1 MSMEPRGP
9 GWWRAS
15 DGRWYPP
22 QSQPAYPPQ
31 QRPAYPPQPRPAYP
45 PQPFGAGPPAPQKKR
60 GNHGVLIAVLI
71 VVAVVLVAGA
81 LGAYFLFRAVS
92 NSVSDVVGG
101 GELNCPSAEDISALV
116 GSEVNGPTG
125 GNIVVASG
133 CYYLPKGPDDVI
145 EVIIVS
151 GSKLIADDEI
161 ASFENEG
168 RAANA
173 DVRSIEVG
181 DRGRAWASPT
191 KSAAIAVGDQSL
203 VSVEV
208 QGKDFTT
215 IPDKTEAAI
224 AILEKVLH

>member
-1 MSMEPRGP
+1 V
-9 GWWRAS
+9 
-15 DGRWYPP
+15 
-22 QSQPAYPPQ
+22 
-31 QRPAYPPQPRPAYP
+31 
-45 PQPFGAGPPAPQKKR
+45 PQKKR
-60 GNHGVLIAVLI
+60 GNPGVLIAVLI
-71 VVAVVLVAGA
+71 VVAVVLGGGA
-81 LGAYFLFRAVS
+81 LGAYLVYRKVSSSVS
-92 NSVSDVVGG
+92 NVVGG
-101 GELNCPSAEDISALV
+101 GQLDCPSAAEISTLV
-116 GSEVNGPTG
+116 GSEVSGPSG
-125 GNIVVASG
+125 GNMVVASG

-151 GSKLIADDEI
+151 GSKIIADDEI
-161 ASFENEG
+161 MSFENEG

-181 DRGRAWASPT
+181 DRGHAWVSSS

-208 QGKDFTT
+208 QGKDFTA

>member
-1 MSMEPRGP
+1 MSMQPQGP

-22 QSQPAYPPQ
+22 Q
-31 QRPAYPPQPRPAYP
+31 PRQTYP
-45 PQPFGAGPPAPQKKR
+45 PQPFGAGALVPQKKS
-60 GNHGVLIAVLI
+60 GGHGVLIAVLI
-71 VVAVVLVAGA
+71 VVAVVLVAGV
-81 LGAYFLFRAVS
+81 LGVYFVYRTVS

-101 GELNCPSAEDISALV
+101 GELNCPSAADISTLV

-125 GNIVVASG
+125 GNMVVASG
-133 CYYLPKGPDDVI
+133 CYYLPKGPDDTI

-161 ASFENEG
+161 RSFESEG
-168 RAANA
+168 QAANA
-173 DVRSIEVG
+173 DVRSIDVG
-181 DRGRAWASPT
+181 DRGHAWASST
-191 KSAAIAVGDQSL
+191 KSAAIAVGEQSL

-215 IPDKTEAAI
+215 ITDKTDAAI
-224 AILEKVLH
+224 AILERVLH

>member
-1 MSMEPRGP
+1 MSMQPQGP

-15 DGRWYPP
+15 DGQWYPP
-22 QSQPAYPPQ
+22 QP
-31 QRPAYPPQPRPAYP
+31 RPAYPPQPRPAYP
-45 PQPFGAGPPAPQKKR
+45 PQPFGAGPPVPQKKS
-60 GNHGVLIAVLI
+60 GGHGVLITVLI
-71 VVAVVLVAGA
+71 VVAVVFGVGV
-81 LGAYFLFRAVS
+81 LGVYFVYRTVS

-101 GELNCPSAEDISALV
+101 GELDCPSAEDISTLV

-125 GNIVVASG
+125 GNMVVASG
-133 CYYLPKGPDDVI
+133 CYYLPKGPDDTI

-161 ASFENEG
+161 RSFESEG

-173 DVRSIEVG
+173 DVRSIDVG
-181 DRGRAWASPT
+181 DRGHAWASST
-191 KSAAIAVGDQSL
+191 KSAAIAVGEQSL

-215 IPDKTEAAI
+215 IPDKTDAAI
-224 AILEKVLH
+224 AILERVLH

>member
-22 QSQPAYPPQ
+22 QAPPAYPPQ
-31 QRPAYPPQPRPAYP
+31 APPARPPQPI
-45 PQPFGAGPPAPQKKR
+45 GAGPPAPHKKS
-60 GNHGVLIAVLI
+60 GGHGVLIAVLI
-71 VVAVVLVAGA
+71 VVAVVVGGGV
-81 LGAYFLFRAVS
+81 LGVYFVYRTVS
-92 NSVSDVVGG
+92 NSVSNVVGG
-101 GELNCPSAEDISALV
+101 GELNCPSAEDISTLV
-116 GSEVNGPTG
+116 GSEVNDPTG
-125 GNIVVASG
+125 GNIIVASG
-133 CYYLPKGPDDVI
+133 CYYLPKGPDDMI
-145 EVIIVS
+145 EVIIAS

-161 ASFENEG
+161 ASFESEG

-173 DVRSIEVG
+173 DVRSIDVG
-181 DRGRAWASPT
+181 DRGHAWASSS

-208 QGKDFTT
+208 QGKDFTP

-224 AILEKVLH
+224 AILERVLH

>member
-22 QSQPAYPPQ
+22 QPRPPYPS
-31 QRPAYPPQPRPAYP
+31 QPRPAYA
-45 PQPFGAGPPAPQKKR
+45 PQPFGTGPPVPQKKS
-60 GNHGVLIAVLI
+60 GGHGVLFAVLL
-71 VVAVVLVAGA
+71 VVAIVLGAGA
-81 LGAYFLFRAVS
+81 LGAYFLFRTVS
-92 NSVSDVVGG
+92 NSVSEVVGG
-101 GELNCPSAEDISALV
+101 GDLNCPSAEDISALV

-125 GNIVVASG
+125 GNVIVASG

-173 DVRSIEVG
+173 DMRSIEVG
-181 DRGRAWASPT
+181 DRGHAWASSN
-191 KSAAIAVGDQSL
+191 KSAAIAVGDESL

-208 QGKDFTT
+208 QGKDFTA

>member
-22 QSQPAYPPQ
+22 QPRPP
-31 QRPAYPPQPRPAYP
+31 YPPQPPPAYS
-45 PQPFGAGPPAPQKKR
+45 PQPFGAGPPVPQKKR

-71 VVAVVLVAGA
+71 VVAVVVGGGVLGVYLV
-81 LGAYFLFRAVS
+81 YRTVSSSVS
-92 NSVSDVVGG
+92 NVVGG
-101 GELNCPSAEDISALV
+101 GQLDCPSAAEISTLV
-116 GSEVNGPTG
+116 GSEVNGPSG
-125 GNIVVASG
+125 GNMVVASG

-161 ASFENEG
+161 ASSENEG

-181 DRGRAWASPT
+181 DRGHAWASSS
-191 KSAAIAVGDQSL
+191 KSAAIAVGDESL

-208 QGKDFTT
+208 QGKDFTA

>member
-1 MSMEPRGP
+1 MSMQPQGP

-22 QSQPAYPPQ
+22 Q
-31 QRPAYPPQPRPAYP
+31 
-45 PQPFGAGPPAPQKKR
+45 PFGAGPVVPQKKR
-60 GNHGVLIAVLI
+60 GSHGVLIAVLI
-71 VVAVVLVAGA
+71 VVALVVGGGVLGVYLV
-81 LGAYFLFRAVS
+81 YKTVSSSVS
-92 NSVSDVVGG
+92 NVVGG
-101 GELNCPSAEDISALV
+101 GELDCPSAVDISALV
-116 GSEVNGPTG
+116 GSEVSGPSG
-125 GNIVVASG
+125 GNMVVASG

-151 GSKLIADDEI
+151 GSKLIADEQI

-181 DRGRAWASPT
+181 ERGHAWASST
-191 KSAAIAVGDQSL
+191 KSAAIAVGDRSL

-208 QGKDFTT
+208 QGKDFTA

-224 AILEKVLH
+224 GILEKVLH

>member
-1 MSMEPRGP
+1 MSTQPRGP

-22 QSQPAYPPQ
+22 Q
-31 QRPAYPPQPRPAYP
+31 PRPAYP
-45 PQPFGAGPPAPQKKR
+45 PQPHGAGPPVPQKKR

-71 VVAVVLVAGA
+71 VVAVLLGGGA
-81 LGAYFLFRAVS
+81 VGAYLVFRTVS
-92 NSVSDVVGG
+92 NSVSNVVGG
-101 GELNCPSAEDISALV
+101 GELNCPSAADISTLV
-116 GSEVNGPTG
+116 GSEVNGPSG
-125 GNIVVASG
+125 GNMVVASG
-133 CYYLPKGPDDVI
+133 CYYLPKGPDDVV
-145 EVIIVS
+145 EVIIAS
-151 GSKLIADDEI
+151 GSKLIADDQI
-161 ASFENEG
+161 SSFENEG

-181 DRGRAWASPT
+181 DRGHAWASST

-208 QGKDFTT
+208 QGKDFTA

>member
-1 MSMEPRGP
+1 VSMEPRGP

-22 QSQPAYPPQ
+22 HP
-31 QRPAYPPQPRPAYP
+31 RPADPPHPRPAYP
-45 PQPFGAGPPAPQKKR
+45 PQPFGADPPVPQKKR
-60 GNHGVLIAVLI
+60 GNHGVLIAVLT
-71 VVAVVLVAGA
+71 VVGMVLIAGV
-81 LGAYFLFRAVS
+81 LGVYFLFRTVS
-92 NSVSDVVGG
+92 NSVSDAVGG
-101 GELNCPSAEDISALV
+101 GALDCPSAADISTLV
-116 GSEVNGPTG
+116 GSEVDGPSG

-133 CYYLPKGPDDVI
+133 CYYLPQGPDDVI
-145 EVIIVS
+145 EVLIVS
-151 GSKLIADDEI
+151 GSKLVADDEI

-168 RAANA
+168 RVANA

-181 DRGRAWASPT
+181 DRGHAWASST
-191 KSAAIAVGDQSL
+191 KSAAMAVGDQSL

-208 QGKDFTT
+208 QGKDFTE

>member
-1 MSMEPRGP
+1 MSMQPGRP

-15 DGRWYPP
+15 DGRW
-22 QSQPAYPPQ
+22 
-31 QRPAYPPQPRPAYP
+31 YPPQPRPAYP
-45 PQPFGAGPPAPQKKR
+45 PQPFGAGPPVPQNKR

-71 VVAVVLVAGA
+71 GVAVVLIAGV
-81 LGAYFLFRAVS
+81 LGVYFLFRTVS
-92 NSVSDVVGG
+92 NSVSNVLAG
-101 GELNCPSAEDISALV
+101 GELNCPSAVDISTLV
-116 GSEVNGPTG
+116 GSEVNGPSG
-125 GNIVVASG
+125 GNMVVASG

-151 GSKLIADDEI
+151 GSKLVADDEI

-181 DRGRAWASPT
+181 ERGQAWASST

-203 VSVEV
+203 MSVEV
-208 QGKDFTT
+208 QGKDFTA

-224 AILEKVLH
+224 AILEMVLH

>member
-1 MSMEPRGP
+1 MSTQPRGP

-22 QSQPAYPPQ
+22 Q
-31 QRPAYPPQPRPAYP
+31 PRPAYP
-45 PQPFGAGPPAPQKKR
+45 PQPHGAGPPVPQKR

-71 VVAVVLVAGA
+71 VVAVVLGGGA
-81 LGAYFLFRAVS
+81 VGAYLVFRTVS
-92 NSVSDVVGG
+92 NSVSNVVGG
-101 GELNCPSAEDISALV
+101 GELNCPSAADISTLV
-116 GSEVNGPTG
+116 GSEVNGPSG
-125 GNIVVASG
+125 GNMVVASG
-133 CYYLPKGPDDVI
+133 CYYLPKGPDDVV
-145 EVIIVS
+145 EVIIAS
-151 GSKLIADDEI
+151 GSKLIADDQI
-161 ASFENEG
+161 SSFENEG

-181 DRGRAWASPT
+181 DRGHAWASST

-208 QGKDFTT
+208 QGKDFTA

-224 AILEKVLH
+224 AILVKVLH

>member
-1 MSMEPRGP
+1 MSMQPQGP

-22 QSQPAYPPQ
+22 Q
-31 QRPAYPPQPRPAYP
+31 PRPAYP
-45 PQPFGAGPPAPQKKR
+45 PQPFRAGPPVPQKKS
-60 GNHGVLIAVLI
+60 GGHGVLIAVLI
-71 VVAVVLVAGA
+71 VVAVVLVGGV
-81 LGAYFLFRAVS
+81 LGVYFVYRMVS
-92 NSVSDVVGG
+92 NSVSGVVGG
-101 GELNCPSAEDISALV
+101 GELNCPSAADISTLV

-133 CYYLPKGPDDVI
+133 CYYLPKGPGDTI

-161 ASFENEG
+161 RSFESEG

-173 DVRSIEVG
+173 DVRSIDVG
-181 DRGRAWASPT
+181 DRGHAWASST
-191 KSAAIAVGDQSL
+191 KSAAIAVAEQSL

-215 IPDKTEAAI
+215 IPDKTDAAI
-224 AILEKVLH
+224 AILERVLH

>member
-22 QSQPAYPPQ
+22 Q
-31 QRPAYPPQPRPAYP
+31 PRPAYP
-45 PQPFGAGPPAPQKKR
+45 PQPFGAGPPVPPKKR

-71 VVAVVLVAGA
+71 VVAVV
-81 LGAYFLFRAVS
+81 
-92 NSVSDVVGG
+92 VGG
-101 GELNCPSAEDISALV
+101 GELDCPSAVDISTLV
-116 GSEVNGPTG
+116 GSEVNGPSG
-125 GNIVVASG
+125 GNMVVASG

-181 DRGRAWASPT
+181 DRGHAWASST

-208 QGKDFTT
+208 QGKDFTA

>member
-22 QSQPAYPPQ
+22 QPHPPSPPQ
-31 QRPAYPPQPRPAYP
+31 QRPPYPAQQLPAYP
-45 PQPFGAGPPAPQKKR
+45 QPSFGAGTPPKKS
-60 GNHGVLIAVLI
+60 GGHGVLIAVLI
-71 VVAVVLVAGA
+71 VVAVVLVGGA

-101 GELNCPSAEDISALV
+101 GGLNCPSAEDISALV

-125 GNIVVASG
+125 GNLMVASG

-151 GSKLIADDEI
+151 GSKIIADDEI
-161 ASFENEG
+161 ASFDSEG

-173 DVRSIEVG
+173 DVRPIEVG
-181 DRGRAWASPT
+181 DRGHAWASSN

>member
-1 MSMEPRGP
+1 MSMQPRGP

-22 QSQPAYPPQ
+22 QPRPP
-31 QRPAYPPQPRPAYP
+31 YPPQPRPAYP

-60 GNHGVLIAVLI
+60 GNRGVLIAVLI
-71 VVAVVLVAGA
+71 VVAVVLGGGA
-81 LGAYFLFRAVS
+81 LGVYLVYRTVSTSVS
-92 NSVSDVVGG
+92 NVVGG
-101 GELNCPSAEDISALV
+101 GDLDCPSAADISTLV

-125 GNIVVASG
+125 GNMVVAKG
-133 CYYLPKGPDDVI
+133 CYYLPKGPDDVF
-145 EVIIVS
+145 EVVIVS
-151 GSKLIADDEI
+151 GSKIIADEEI

-173 DVRSIEVG
+173 EVRSIEAG
-181 DRGRAWASPT
+181 DRGHAWASST

-208 QGKDFTT
+208 QGKDFTA

>member
-1 MSMEPRGP
+1 MSTQPRGP

-22 QSQPAYPPQ
+22 Q
-31 QRPAYPPQPRPAYP
+31 PRPAYP
-45 PQPFGAGPPAPQKKR
+45 PQPHGAGPPVPQKKR

-71 VVAVVLVAGA
+71 VVAVVLGGGA
-81 LGAYFLFRAVS
+81 VGAYLVFRTVS
-92 NSVSDVVGG
+92 NSVSNVVGG
-101 GELNCPSAEDISALV
+101 GELNCPSAADISTLV
-116 GSEVNGPTG
+116 GSEVNGPSG
-125 GNIVVASG
+125 GNMVVASG
-133 CYYLPKGPDDVI
+133 CYYLPKGPDDVV
-145 EVIIVS
+145 EVIIAS
-151 GSKLIADDEI
+151 GSKLIADDQI
-161 ASFENEG
+161 SSFENEG

-181 DRGRAWASPT
+181 DRGHAWASST

-208 QGKDFTT
+208 QGKDFTA

-224 AILEKVLH
+224 AILVKVLH